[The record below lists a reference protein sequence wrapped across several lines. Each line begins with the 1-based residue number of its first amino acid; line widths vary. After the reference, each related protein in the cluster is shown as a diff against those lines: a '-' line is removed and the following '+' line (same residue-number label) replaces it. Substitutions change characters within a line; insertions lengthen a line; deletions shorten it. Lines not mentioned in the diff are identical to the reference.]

1 MPAGVKDWKSEFGL
15 DCETRGTFLSDVS
28 EIDAAVSLVPQSHS
42 LRRAFGQLE
51 LDGILCQDKS
61 PVIYFKQVD
70 ELQPA
75 NVAEL
80 HKRFWNHGI
89 APILVLIAPDEVQ
102 VYSSFLRPNTSGG
115 EPTQLTGFVQ
125 QLARVADDLQSFL
138 ISVTTGEFFRHHAKS
153 FDPQQRVDRD
163 LLRNLKAA
171 RENLDDATA
180 HPERLAPEVLDA
192 LLCRLIFTCYLFDRG
207 VIDTDYLKALGLD
220 SATHL
225 RDILRQQPRSKA
237 KADLYCLFEQL
248 GEDFNGD
255 LFSDDLAAESRKVT
269 AKHLDVLDSFFHGTD
284 VATGQQA
291 FWPYDFQIIPIE
303 TISSIYEHFLKAAD
317 ADAKKKAGAF
327 YTPRFLAE
335 LVLDTTLSSV
345 PSLLDKKFLDPA
357 CGSGIFLVGLFH
369 RLADEWKRAN
379 PSARYDRRANELI
392 KILRE
397 KLFGV
402 DRNLTACRITA
413 FSLYLAFLDQLAPPD
428 IRELQR
434 KGKMLP
440 KLVYDPDTHQP
451 GETVGTISR
460 LDFFSED
467 SAIPFGVDF
476 VIGNPPWASVK
487 DADAPVAQWCNAEQL
502 PFPDRQVV
510 TGFIWKAAR
519 HIHPEGRVSFVLPHG
534 TLFNHSAAAVK
545 FQQAWFQR
553 HAVEFVLNLA
563 DYQRFLFEESEAPAL
578 VVRYSHT
585 APVKNTDRIEYWA
598 PKTDWNI
605 TQAEILSVL
614 PQDRTRLTVREILDD
629 LQGDDAPLIWKKR
642 FWATPR
648 DRRLLDRLLFSPRLR
663 DIVGQRS
670 DSIQKRWTIAEGY
683 EPFGKNDPA
692 SSLRK
697 LSLRDA
703 AQVEATTDKLQL
715 FLVRDEWKIHAELEI
730 DVRRAVSDLRIFI
743 APLVL
748 VTEGFSQIA
757 FVDFDTAYRHGIRG
771 ISGPA
776 QDADLLAFLTV
787 YLRSELGRY
796 FLFHTSASWGM
807 SRARIDV
814 NDLFRLPFPLPEQT
828 NNLRESVRLVREVA
842 RLVAIAKE
850 EAKGD
855 FVDRAALVRKTQNA
869 AEKLVEEYFDIDPI
883 ERLLIADTNRIIIPS
898 VRPTRK
904 RIEVQT
910 IKASK
915 PDQRDSYALRLCET
929 LNGFAS
935 GGQHEI
941 HATTLVSA
949 EMGVGIAVLEKTRRG
964 EQPRQLPNS
973 ATPLLPVLR
982 RLESI
987 TAKSLGSVQLVR
999 GVKVFHENLL
1009 YVVKP
1014 IGQRFWSATA
1024 ALNDADEI
1032 ATTILMRSSK
1042 EKA

>member
-1 MPAGVKDWKSEFGL
+1 MPTATTNWKSEFGL
-15 DCETRGTFLSDVS
+15 DREARGMFLSDAL
-28 EIDAAVSLVPQSHS
+28 EIDAAANEVPQSHS
-42 LRRAFGQLE
+42 LRRAFSQLE
-51 LDGILCQDKS
+51 VDGILCQDQS
-61 PVIYFKQVD
+61 PVIYFKQVED
-70 ELQPA
+70 LHPA
-75 NVAEL
+75 AIAEL

-102 VYSSFLRPNTSGG
+102 IYSSFLRPDTNEIESSV
-115 EPTQLTGFVQ
+115 PAGFVQ
-125 QLARVADDLQSFL
+125 RLERVADDLQSFL
-138 ISVTTGEFFRHHAKS
+138 ISVTTGEFFRQHAKS

-163 LLRNLKAA
+163 LLRKLKAA
-171 RENLDDATA
+171 REKLDDATA
-180 HPERLAPEVLDA
+180 QPERLAPEILDA

-220 SATHL
+220 AAAHL
-225 RDILRQQPRSKA
+225 RDILRQKNRSKA
-237 KADLYCLFEQL
+237 KADLYCLFDQL

-269 AKHLDVLDSFFHGTD
+269 TEHLKVLDAFFHGTD
-284 VATGQQA
+284 VVTGQAA

-335 LVLDTTLSSV
+335 LVLDTTLSGV
-345 PSLLDKKFLDPA
+345 PTLLDKKYLDPA

-379 PSARYDRRANELI
+379 PNARYDRRANELI

-440 KLVYDPDTHQP
+440 KLVYDPATHEAGQP
-451 GETVGTISR
+451 IGTICHA
-460 LDFFSED
+460 DFFSDEPT
-467 SAIPFGVDF
+467 IPFDVDF
-476 VIGNPPWASVK
+476 VIGNPPWTSVK
-487 DADAPVAQWCNAEQL
+487 AVDAPVAKWCNAEQL
-502 PFPDRQVV
+502 PFPDRQVA

-519 HIHPEGRVSFVLPHG
+519 HIHQEGRVSFVLPHG
-534 TLFNHSAAAVK
+534 ILFNHIPTAVK
-545 FQQAWFQR
+545 FQREWFQR
-553 HAVEFVLNLA
+553 HPVEFVLNLA

-578 VVRYSHT
+578 VVRYCHES
-585 APVKNTDRIEYWA
+585 PIKRTDRVEYWA

-629 LQGDDAPLIWKKR
+629 LHGDDAPLIWKQR
-642 FWATPR
+642 YWATPR
-648 DRRLLDRLLFSPRLR
+648 DRRLLDRLLLSPRLR

-670 DSIQKRWTIAEGY
+670 DSIRKRWTIAEGY
-683 EPFGKNDPA
+683 EPFGKNDP
-692 SSLRK
+692 SSSRHNLQV
-697 LSLRDA
+697 LDA
-703 AQVEATTDKLQL
+703 AQMEATTDKLQL
-715 FLVRDEWKIHAELEI
+715 FLARNEWEIHEKLEV
-730 DVRRAVSDLRIFI
+730 DVRRDISDLRVFK

-748 VTEGFSQIA
+748 VTRGFSQIA
-757 FVDFDTAYRHGIRG
+757 FADFNVAYRHGIRG

-776 QDADLLAFLTV
+776 QDTDLLAFLTV

-796 FLFHTSASWGM
+796 FLFHTSASWGV

-814 NDLFRLPFPLPEQT
+814 NDLLRLPFPLPEQT
-828 NNLRESVRLVREVA
+828 TNSRESVRLIKEVA
-842 RLVAIAKE
+842 SLIANARE
-850 EAKGD
+850 ESKAD
-855 FVDRAALVRKTQNA
+855 FVDREALVRKTQAA
-869 AEKLVEEYFDIDPI
+869 AEKLVEAYFDVDPI

-904 RIEVQT
+904 RIEVPT
-910 IKASK
+910 IKESK
-915 PDQRDSYALRLCET
+915 PAQRESYALRLCET

-935 GGQHEI
+935 GGKHEI
-941 HATTLVSA
+941 HATTMTSS
-949 EMGVGIAVLEKTRRG
+949 EMGVGIAVLEKTRLG
-964 EQPRQLPNS
+964 EQPRQLPDA
-973 ATPLLPVLR
+973 ATPLLPVLH
-982 RLESI
+982 RLEAI
-987 TAKSLGSVQLVR
+987 AATSLGSVQLVR

-1032 ATTILMRSSK
+1032 AATILMRSSK